1 MAISFRREQNKIAHE
16 LAHLASRLNEC
27 QVLLNSPHES
37 VSNLV
42 CNELTRSIKLSLSQK
57 KYQRLSVAARKKMC
71 MTARK
76 KMCMTAWKNMRMT
89 ARKMTKSKII

>member
-1 MAISFRREQNKIAHE
+1 MMLESDCASVVDSLQAREQDRSIIAPIIRDTLLYARGLMAISFRREQNKIAHE

-42 CNELTRSIKLSLSQK
+42 CNELT
-57 KYQRLSVAARKKMC
+57 
-71 MTARK
+71 
-76 KMCMTAWKNMRMT
+76 
-89 ARKMTKSKII
+89 